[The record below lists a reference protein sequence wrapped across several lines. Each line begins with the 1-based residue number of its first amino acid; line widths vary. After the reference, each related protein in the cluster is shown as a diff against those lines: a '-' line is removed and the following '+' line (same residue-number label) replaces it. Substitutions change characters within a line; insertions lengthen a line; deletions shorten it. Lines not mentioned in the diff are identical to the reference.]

1 MKIIGAILHQPVGIP
16 GVMAPNV
23 NINAT
28 KLPGVQ
34 LKWDASM
41 GLIWK
46 IKAKAGDREGFFPCS
61 TVSAIEV
68 EKGSLWPAEEKKKAA

>member
-1 MKIIGAILHQPVGIP
+1 MKIISAILHQPVGIP

-34 LKWDASM
+34 LKWDKDM
-41 GLIWK
+41 GLLWK
-46 IKAKAGDREGFFPCS
+46 INAKGGPREGFFPCA

-68 EKGSLWPAEEKKKAA
+68 QNGDLWPEEKKKAA